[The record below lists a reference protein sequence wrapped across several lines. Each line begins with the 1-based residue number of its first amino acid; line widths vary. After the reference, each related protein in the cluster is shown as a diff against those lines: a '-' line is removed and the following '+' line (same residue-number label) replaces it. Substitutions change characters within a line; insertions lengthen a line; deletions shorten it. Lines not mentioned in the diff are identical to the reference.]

1 MLTDIEE
8 TVTVKAAEM
17 GFGAVASAFI
27 MDSIRHMIPWLMV
40 AVAVIACDLAAG
52 IRKSLLMG
60 EDVRFSRA
68 VRLTMGKTVTYF
80 SFIVMVCM
88 INIAAGEEYDIEKWA
103 CLAVCAIEMCSIIT
117 NLLKPKGISI
127 NWGKVFLMVTEKIF
141 GKSDYTN
148 IVKKEE
154 NENSKE

>member
-1 MLTDIEE
+1 MFTDVEE
-8 TVTVKAAEM
+8 TVAVKAAEM

-27 MDSIRHMIPWLMV
+27 VDSIRHMIPWLMV
-40 AVAVIACDLAAG
+40 AVAVIVCDLAAG

-60 EDVRFSRA
+60 REVRFSRA

-88 INIAAGEEYDIEKWA
+88 INIAAGEEYSIEKWA

-117 NLLKPKGISI
+117 NILKPKGITV
-127 NWGKVFLMVTEKIF
+127 NWGKVFLMITEKVF
-141 GKSDYTN
+141 GKNDYAN
-148 IVKKEE
+148 IVKKSDG
-154 NENSKE
+154 NEDD